1 MSVDNQR
8 LAFFGNVWVRQNV
21 LAKAGDKQQ
30 GHAHS
35 FDHVTLLAKGKVKV
49 TVTGHEPKEFTAPTF
64 IVIKKEFEHAFQA
77 LEDDT
82 LWYCVF
88 AMRDVDG
95 EVVDVYSQENSPYG
109 VGGGGDMSRL
119 ATVSILP

>member
-1 MSVDNQR
+1 MSIQGQQ
-8 LAFFGNVWVRQNV
+8 LAFFGNIWVRQNV
-21 LAKAGDKQQ
+21 LLKAGDKLQ
-30 GHAHS
+30 GHAHN
-35 FDHVTLLAKGKVKV
+35 FDHVTLLVKGKVRV
-49 TVTGHEPKEFTAPTF
+49 SIPAFEPTEFTAPTF
-64 IVIKKEFEHAFQA
+64 IVIKKEFEHAFEA

-95 EVVDVYSQENSPYG
+95 EVVDIYGEKNSPYG
-109 VGGGGDMSRL
+109 VGGGNMSRL

>member
-1 MSVDNQR
+1 MSMQGQQ
-8 LAFFGNVWVRQNV
+8 LGFFGNIWVRQNT
-21 LAKAGDKQQ
+21 LAKAGDRLQ

-35 FDHVTLLAKGKVKV
+35 FDHVTLLVKGKVRV
-49 TVTGHEPKEFTAPTF
+49 VIPGFTPTEFTAPTF
-64 IVIKKEFEHAFQA
+64 VVIKKEYEHAFEA

-95 EVVDVYSQENSPYG
+95 EVVDIYNQENSPYG
-109 VGGGGDMSRL
+109 VGGGDMSHL